1 MSDVPLFESLFPFL
15 LTLRCEGEGFKFYMY
30 DLNVVIFEACSQLLN
45 SM

>member
-1 MSDVPLFESLFPFL
+1 MIVKMGSWRDGSW
-15 LTLRCEGEGFKFYMY
+15 RWEGEGFKFYMY